1 MSLYGIAHQLQEKMP
16 WIWDMVECGNA
27 TVFFIQHHR
36 GLERMLPLL
45 EKYDD
50 RFKVREVEQKDVE
63 KLTVFFSEQPE
74 EAYTFFKPH
83 GFDTESLSK
92 LVKRKSFLMF
102 KVIDGE
108 EIVGYFFLRCFANGN
123 AFKGRMVDYRRRN
136 QGIAKLMGN
145 VINDVVLTLNLRLYT
160 TISPDNYASLAST
173 KAVNDIKIVKT
184 LENGYYYIECTP
196 KKDDK

>member
-1 MSLYGIAHQLQEKMP
+1 MSLYRIAHQLQEKMP
-16 WIWDMVECGNA
+16 WIWDMVEWGNA
-27 TVFFIQHHR
+27 IVFSIQHHR
-36 GLERMLPLL
+36 GLKRMLPLL
-45 EKYDD
+45 EKYDG
-50 RFKVREVEQKDVE
+50 RFIVRKVDQKDVD

-83 GFDTESLSK
+83 GFDAKSLLK
-92 LVKRKSFLMF
+92 LVRRKSFLMF
-102 KVIDGE
+102 KVLDDD

-123 AFKGRMVDYRRRN
+123 SFKGRIVDYRRRN

-145 VINDVVLTLNLRLYT
+145 IINDVVLSLNLRLFT

-173 KAVNDIKIVKT
+173 KAVNEVKIVRT

-196 KKDDK
+196 KKKDE